1 MKENQ
6 HKKIWHYMEEHPEG
20 ITTMDAFAALRITKL
35 STRASEMIAL
45 GYPIMKI
52 PEVYV
57 NADGGHSR
65 FMRYKKAGD
74 VVS

>member
-6 HKKIWHYMEEHPEG
+6 HKKIWNYLEDHPEG
-20 ITTMDAFAALRITKL
+20 ITPMDAFMNLHITKL
-35 STRASEMIAL
+35 STRAGEMIAL
-45 GYPIMKI
+45 GYPIIKT

-65 FMRYKKAGD
+65 FMRYKKAGN
-74 VVS
+74 VA